1 VERGAAWAELA
12 DLLDREIHEPAEAA
26 GAWRLAYESEPE
38 AEAAAARLAASARA
52 LTAAGEVEAAFE
64 VWDKVAKRFRPWE
77 ARARLAQGNLLLGKG
92 RLRPAAEA
100 FEQLAVV
107 LGPDDPVLRAGLLAR
122 AGQARAR
129 GKDFEIAER
138 LYGDALALQPAD
150 ADLWIDRALLR
161 TETERFWDAIA
172 DIDRAVAL
180 DPGRPEVW
188 RYRAQAKAALDL
200 WDPAVADVDRAL
212 ALLPGDPDA
221 RLLRGNLFLRL
232 GNVSRAATD
241 WGEVMRIAPGTPAG
255 RAAAANLQRLQSG
268 PDRR

>member
-1 VERGAAWAELA
+1 MRPASALATLPAMRIRLLLLLVPALLSALPVAAQT
-12 DLLDREIHEPAEAA
+12 
-26 GAWRLAYESEPE
+26 
-38 AEAAAARLAASARA
+38 AAARVAERRACLELAVRSPAEGAARA
-52 LTAAGEVEAAFE
+52 DA
-64 VWDKVAKRFRPWE
+64 W
-77 ARARLAQGNLLLGKG
+77 ARQGGGYDARLCRATADFARGAF
-92 RLRPAAEA
+92 RPAAEA

-172 DIDRAVAL
+172 DLDRAVAL